1 MYKYDVKGFLH
12 WGYNFY
18 FSRFSIRQIDPFQ
31 VTDADNAFSSGDSFV
46 VYPGKDGSPLL
57 SLRLPVFYDGLQDM
71 RALQLLESLAGREKT
86 MQILEEGLK
95 EPLTFSCYRHEDAWL
110 LDLRE
115 RVNRA
120 IMQYTAEK

>member
-1 MYKYDVKGFLH
+1 MTNRCIYDCQYCVNRRSNDLP
-12 WGYNFY
+12 
-18 FSRFSIRQIDPFQ
+18 R
-31 VTDADNAFSSGDSFV
+31 TAFT
-46 VYPGKDGSPLL
+46 PREL
-57 SLRLPVFYDGLQDM
+57 
-71 RALQLLESLAGREKT
+71 AAGREKT